1 MAQSRPAQATPAGPP
16 RGARGPL
23 VNAVAGLTLRS
34 LPRIPDRVKRLL
46 LGGHSIT
53 VDGNTLDPTLQV
65 MLTGMKAVGLGG
77 LVASPDVGVAREQ
90 LRILAASFKQDIPVA
105 SVTNLS
111 LPGSGGPIRARH
123 YRPTSAGP
131 QPLLVF
137 YHGGGQVIV
146 SHPAGIPRPHSILVR
161 VGRIAGALAHSDWR
175 VEAGDLVSDNRERN
189 ASFSFVHAFEPGELE
204 REATAAG
211 LRSVFRR
218 DADDRTVVC
227 VFART

>member
-1 MAQSRPAQATPAGPP
+1 MAQSRPAQATPVGPP

-46 LGGHSIT
+46 LAGHSIT

-111 LPGSGGPIRARH
+111 LPGPGGP
-123 YRPTSAGP
+123 
-131 QPLLVF
+131 
-137 YHGGGQVIV
+137 
-146 SHPAGIPRPHSILVR
+146 
-161 VGRIAGALAHSDWR
+161 
-175 VEAGDLVSDNRERN
+175 
-189 ASFSFVHAFEPGELE
+189 
-204 REATAAG
+204 
-211 LRSVFRR
+211 
-218 DADDRTVVC
+218 
-227 VFART
+227 